1 MLASLAATQVFRK
14 SLETLTATMA
24 RLLLPVMTVAL
35 AMVAGAMGQQVGCPS
50 GYTEDQI
57 PTLSLS
63 NASKSELY
71 GLVHDRTFGNLVNNC
86 FFGKN
91 CELCAHNDKV
101 RQILVIYPWMVREC
115 IQKTG
120 VCTKD
125 QTEMAVYIFTEARK
139 VYPKE
144 SKEIIALIN
153 AA

>member
-1 MLASLAATQVFRK
+1 
-14 SLETLTATMA
+14 
-24 RLLLPVMTVAL
+24 MTVAL

-63 NASKSELY
+63 SASKAEFDELIQ
-71 GLVHDRTFGNLVNNC
+71 DRAFGDLVNNC
-86 FFGKN
+86 LFGKN
-91 CELCAHNDKV
+91 CDLCAQNDKA
-101 RQILVIYPWMVREC
+101 RQILVIYPWLVREC

-120 VCTKD
+120 VCTED
-125 QTEMAVYIFTEARK
+125 QTKMAVYITTQASK

-144 SKEIIALIN
+144 YKEIRALIN

>member
-1 MLASLAATQVFRK
+1 
-14 SLETLTATMA
+14 MA

-35 AMVAGAMGQQVGCPS
+35 AMVAGAMAKQVGCPS

-63 NASKSELY
+63 KASKSELD
-71 GLVHDRTFGNLVNNC
+71 VIIQDRTFGDLVNNC
-86 FFGKN
+86 FYGKN
-91 CELCAHNDKV
+91 CDLCAQNDKA
-101 RQILVIYPWMVREC
+101 RQILVIYPWLVREC

-120 VCTKD
+120 VCNKD
-125 QTEMAVYIFTEARK
+125 QTKMAVYIATEASK

-144 SKEIIALIN
+144 YKEILALIN